1 MSQSMISPIVISFQ
15 EVPGCHFNFIPYLA
29 LKIILRWC
37 KRPPH
42 KAVLQPFAKKATY
55 EILHQQMIVRKYI
68 TQDSIYHKFKLYS
81 AEEPLKLEIKFLLPR
96 NSFKNGFATFLWDF
110 SFIFKLPNFTFMRIL
125 YAEYSM
131 RNIVPF

>member
-1 MSQSMISPIVISFQ
+1 
-15 EVPGCHFNFIPYLA
+15 
-29 LKIILRWC
+29 
-37 KRPPH
+37 
-42 KAVLQPFAKKATY
+42 
-55 EILHQQMIVRKYI
+55 MIVRKYI

-125 YAEYSM
+125 YAKYSM
-131 RNIVPF
+131 RNTVPFWIPFPKGFLMIESEYYSHH